1 MIEHLFE
8 RTQFS
13 IPSEEKTKLM
23 IEGLSALVEQ
33 HRAASPEYARILH
46 ATGHHSPQSYS
57 TLEDLPYLPVGL
69 FKSHLIKSIAD
80 DQISTTM
87 TSSGTTGQAVSRI
100 TLDRETAN
108 LQTKALSTVLG
119 HAIGKKRLPMLI
131 VDSQKTI
138 RDPRLISA
146 RGAGVLGLMRF
157 GRDHAFLLDDQ
168 MVPNQQTLREFLDK
182 HGSEPFLIF
191 GFTFMAWQ
199 YLYETV
205 KDGGYDLRN
214 GTLIHSGGWK
224 KLVELAVDN
233 LTFRARFNAACG
245 LEKVYNFY
253 GMVEQMGSIFL
264 EGEDGLLYPPN
275 FVDVV
280 IRDPFTLKP
289 QPIGIE
295 GLVQVLSL
303 VPRSYPGHSL
313 LTEDM
318 GIMHSVDS
326 GIGNRMGKALS
337 ITGRAPKTELRG
349 CSDTHAFDKPKSS
362 AAA

>member
-1 MIEHLFE
+1 MIEQLFE

-13 IPSEEKTKLM
+13 IPKAEKTALM
-23 IEGLSALVEQ
+23 LNGLSALGEH
-33 HRAASPEYARILH
+33 HRVASPEYARILH
-46 ATGHHSPQSYS
+46 ATGHGAPKHYS
-57 TLEDLPYLPVGL
+57 AIEDLPYLPVGL
-69 FKSHLIKSIAD
+69 FKSHLIKSIPD
-80 DQISTTM
+80 DQISATM

-100 TLDRETAN
+100 ILDRETAS
-108 LQTKALSTVLG
+108 LQTKALSTVLS
-119 HAIGKKRLPMLI
+119 HAIGKKRPPMLI
-131 VDSQKTI
+131 VDSKKTI

-168 MVPNQQTLREFLDK
+168 MTPDPETLRAFLDR

-191 GFTFMAWQ
+191 GFTFMVWQ

-205 KDGGYDLRN
+205 KIGGYDLSK

-224 KLVELAVDN
+224 KLVELSVDN
-233 LTFRARFNAACG
+233 LTFRARLSAACS
-245 LEKVYNFY
+245 LENVYNFY

-275 FVDVV
+275 FVDVL
-280 IRDPFTLKP
+280 IRDPLTLEP
-289 QPIGIE
+289 LPIGKP

-313 LTEDM
+313 LTEDIGM
-318 GIMHSVDS
+318 IHSVDS
-326 GIGNRMGKALS
+326 GVGNRMGKALS

-349 CSDTHAFDKPKSS
+349 CSDTHAFDQPKSS